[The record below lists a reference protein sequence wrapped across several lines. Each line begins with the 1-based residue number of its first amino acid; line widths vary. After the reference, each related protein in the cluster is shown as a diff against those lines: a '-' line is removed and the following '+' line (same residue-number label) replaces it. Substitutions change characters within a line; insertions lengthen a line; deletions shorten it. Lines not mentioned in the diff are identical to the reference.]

1 MSPLDAFGDHLVDVF
16 QPAYRPSPVAG
27 ETVVSEERL
36 VHIGIMSGKRRNPAR
51 DRRSP
56 LFLASAG
63 FLVAW
68 VLLGGNM
75 PSNLILFGALALA
88 GTVLVSTSVIHG
100 GLESWKSLSMAQ
112 QIALAFFC
120 LMPLLQLIPLPPS
133 LWQTLPGRALPLA
146 TLRAMGQ
153 ADHWQP
159 ITLAYGATLRTSLMC
174 IWLSTFLLTIMQLST
189 RDVHRLFALVLLLGM
204 LNVLIGFVQIISG
217 GSALIFYPSRQ
228 SMFLSGLF
236 ANKNH
241 TGLFIAITFLAGY
254 VMLYSREGW
263 NRRWLGL
270 IIPCSLLCV
279 AALLATFS
287 RAGIVLGGV
296 ALLTVVLLLAGTRL
310 KAGQIRYTA
319 LGIALA
325 TVVFLVILIAP
336 TDLAVRS
343 LTRFESVDADL
354 RWSIW
359 HWSWPLVD
367 TYFPIGSG
375 IGTFTTIFPP
385 AERLSWVKPTYVNH
399 VHNDYLEQ
407 LIEVGVA
414 APVFWLFIILALG
427 RPLRLAWKDR
437 KRQSGRIALASA
449 MILFLIAAHSVVD
462 YPLRRP
468 AIAAVAMVALAALL
482 RMGDPKRRLYQ
493 PVRHARQ
500 TANAS

>member
-1 MSPLDAFGDHLVDVF
+1 MLLGDRLVDIF
-16 QPAYRPSPVAG
+16 EPAYRPLPVAG

-36 VHIGIMSGKRRNPAR
+36 VHIGIMSGNRRDPATDPR
-51 DRRSP
+51 HP
-56 LFLASAG
+56 LFLATAG
-63 FLVAW
+63 FLVVW

-75 PSNLILFGALALA
+75 PSNLILFGGLALA
-88 GTVLVSTSVIHG
+88 GTILITTSAIHG
-100 GLESWKSLSMAQ
+100 GLGAWKSLSMTQ

-133 LWQTLPGRALPLA
+133 IWQSLPGRALPLA

-153 ADHWQP
+153 ADNWQP
-159 ITLAYGATLRTSLMC
+159 ITLAFGATLRTSLIC
-174 IWLSTFLLTIMQLST
+174 IWLSAFLLTVMQLST
-189 RDVHRLFALVLLLGM
+189 KDLNRLFTLILLLGL
-204 LNVLIGFVQIISG
+204 LNVLIGFVQVISG

-254 VMLYSREGW
+254 VTLYSREGW
-263 NRRWLGL
+263 NRRWLAL

-279 AALLATFS
+279 AALIATFS
-287 RAGIVLGGV
+287 RAGVVLGGMAILSV
-296 ALLTVVLLLAGTRL
+296 ILLLARV

-319 LGIALA
+319 MGIALA
-325 TVVFLVILIAP
+325 AVVLAVVLIVS
-336 TDLAVRS
+336 TDLASRS

-359 HWSWPLVD
+359 HWSWPLVG
-367 TYFPIGSG
+367 TYFPFGSG
-375 IGTFTTIFPP
+375 IGSFTTIFPP
-385 AERLSWVKPTYVNH
+385 SEQLNWVKPTYVNH

-407 LIEVGVA
+407 VIEIGIA
-414 APVFWLFIILALG
+414 APIFWVLVLVTVSH
-427 RPLRLAWKDR
+427 PLRLAWKER
-437 KRQSGRIALASA
+437 TRQSGRIALAGA
-449 MILFLIAAHSVVD
+449 MILLLIAAHSVVD

-493 PVRHARQ
+493 PVRRARQ
-500 TANAS
+500 NANAS